1 MALEVHAWTGTA
13 KTVLLGA
20 MRSADVVNR
29 YVASQALAQLCAV
42 VDFEYVKEVASD
54 FEVGVWVWCNA

>member
-1 MALEVHAWTGTA
+1 MALEVHAWTGAA
-13 KTVLLGA
+13 KAVLLGA

-42 VDFEYVKEVASD
+42 VDVAYGKD
-54 FEVGVWVWCNA
+54 VAGDGEVGVWARCNA

>member
-1 MALEVHAWTGTA
+1 MDGHGED
-13 KTVLLGA
+13 GA
-20 MRSADVVNR
+20 AGRDARADVVNR

-42 VDFEYVKEVASD
+42 VDFEYVKEVAGD